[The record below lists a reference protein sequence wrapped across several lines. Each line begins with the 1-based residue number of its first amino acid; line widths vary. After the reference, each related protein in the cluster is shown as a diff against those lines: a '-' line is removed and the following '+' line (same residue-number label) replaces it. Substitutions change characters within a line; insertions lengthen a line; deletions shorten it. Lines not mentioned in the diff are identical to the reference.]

1 MLVTPRTSG
10 SADFNLCLTAQ
21 KLPWRW
27 LTFCV
32 HSRAVWQF
40 SAGICN
46 TIEDARPKVA
56 KVTCFTVHFGV
67 PARAARICQHYRG
80 FVQVGRCGTGT
91 VRSGQKVDGKTR
103 YFRSEGCAVP
113 EREAGSV
120 SGPANT
126 IEEVDD
132 RIA

>member
-1 MLVTPRTSG
+1 MYIYIRPNYFGGWEEPSKTPWSPLV
-10 SADFNLCLTAQ
+10 LCG
-21 KLPWRW
+21 P
-27 LTFCV
+27 
-32 HSRAVWQF
+32 SRAVWQF

-46 TIEDARPKVA
+46 TIGDTRHKVA

-91 VRSGQKVDGKTR
+91 VRSGQKVDGKIR

-120 SGPANT
+120 FGPAT
-126 IEEVDD
+126 PLGQVKHWIVDGV
-132 RIA
+132 